1 MPAPSLQLQV
11 LLMSAHII
19 AKPVLFQLQLGQVLV
34 PKDTVVHINLWGM
47 QHDEQYWQDAE
58 AFKPERWLGDKTG
71 GDKSGGMAY
80 MPFGLG
86 PRMCIG
92 IKLACESSLCTLAVM
107 LLTCVFSSLADLV
120 RSLVTG
126 VVLVLE

>member
-1 MPAPSLQLQV
+1 
-11 LLMSAHII
+11 
-19 AKPVLFQLQLGQVLV
+19 
-34 PKDTVVHINLWGM
+34 M

-58 AFKPERWLGDKTG
+58 AFKPERWIGDKTG

-92 IKLACESSLCTLAVM
+92 IKLACKWLLHTLSCRWTLQTGCSQVHWQQACTQARMGRV
-107 LLTCVFSSLADLV
+107 
-120 RSLVTG
+120 
-126 VVLVLE
+126 